1 MSAALLLLLPF
12 CAPSAASVRDAAAA
26 RFEKADA
33 HLEKGRYEQA
43 RAELAAVKLAPD
55 DPRQVRRWER
65 EGAVRLREGKI
76 AEARAAFTQ
85 ALKAAG
91 RLEVKGPD
99 AGRAYAGMGLVLLR
113 QEKPGLAARFFKRG
127 LDFEPDEG
135 TRLFLEEQ
143 IAELEAAGRPR

>member
-1 MSAALLLLLPF
+1 MAVLLLILLALPG
-12 CAPSAASVRDAAAA
+12 AAAVRDAADA

-33 HLEKGRYEQA
+33 LLEKGQYAKA
-43 RAELAAVKLAPD
+43 RAELAAVVMTPD

-65 EGAVRLREGKI
+65 EGAVLLREDKP
-76 AEARAAFTQ
+76 AEARGLFTK

-91 RLEVKGPD
+91 KLEAKGTD
-99 AGRAYAGMGLVLLR
+99 VGRAYAGMGLCLLR
-113 QEKPGLAARFFKRG
+113 QDKKELALRFFKRG

-143 IAELEAAGRPR
+143 VQELEKR